1 MDRYVELSKEEYAAI
16 TSHQCLGEG
25 QCGKVYELDE
35 KRIIKLW
42 HPQIINEAIL
52 ISNISFDFID
62 FYYKINAL
70 VNSCIESDSFIFP
83 THLVFYLNQ
92 FYGYIAKKVIG
103 NNFTNEVFLNLNLEK
118 LYNEIKK
125 IQKEIIRLSLEYH
138 LAIKDIKFAN
148 MILEK
153 ENENL
158 KILDTD
164 LYLLLPKEDKD
175 NILKANLKNFNVMFF
190 RAFVRNNITN
200 HVINNNKV
208 RNFLNDFLNTQ
219 FSDLLYCILENKED
233 NINSLQDIKT
243 YSLK

>member
-1 MDRYVELSKEEYAAI
+1 MDRFVELSKEEYAEI
-16 TSHQCLGEG
+16 TSHPCLGEG

-35 KRIIKLW
+35 KNVIKLW
-42 HPQIINEAIL
+42 HPKITSGVMS
-52 ISNISFDFID
+52 ISNKLVDFTD
-62 FYYKINAL
+62 FYYKISAL
-70 VNSCIESDSFIFP
+70 VNKGIESNAFIFP
-83 THLVFYLNQ
+83 THLVFYLDQ

-103 NNFTNEVFLNLNLEK
+103 NNFTDEAFLNLNLEK

-125 IQKEIIRLSLEYH
+125 IQEEIIRLSLEYH

-148 MILEK
+148 MILEQ

-158 KILDTD
+158 WILDTD

-175 NILKANLKNFNVMFF
+175 NICKTNLKNFNVMFF
-190 RAFVRNNITN
+190 RAFVSNNITN

-208 RNFLNDFLNTQ
+208 RNLLNDFLNTQ

-233 NINSLQDIKT
+233 SINSLQDIKT